1 MKTTVY
7 CQVKKKENKLAK
19 MNNTLAA
26 DTDLLRTT
34 CGSSAI
40 DSSRIVGIALCV
52 ALVSVCILIVLG
64 NLMTI
69 VLFAFNKRL
78 HKKTF
83 FLVINM
89 AFADLMLG
97 GVTLPVYTY
106 LVGGN
111 FHL

>member
-1 MKTTVY
+1 MLRRQVLVQCIRNALYEMKTTVY

-78 HKKTF
+78 HKKT
-83 FLVINM
+83 VS
-89 AFADLMLG
+89 APKAR
-97 GVTLPVYTY
+97 VYP
-106 LVGGN
+106 L
-111 FHL
+111 F